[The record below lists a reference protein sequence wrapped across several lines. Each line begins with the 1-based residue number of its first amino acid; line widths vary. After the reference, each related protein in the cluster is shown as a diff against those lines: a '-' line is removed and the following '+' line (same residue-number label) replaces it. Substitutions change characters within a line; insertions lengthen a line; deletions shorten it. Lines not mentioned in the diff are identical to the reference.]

1 MPDNNTDSASEADVV
16 KKSAGLPVLG
26 EKPKSPPIVA
36 LLGNPNAGKTT
47 LFNSLTGLR
56 AKTANFPGT
65 TVDYRHGAITI
76 GGQKFSVIDLP
87 GAYSLEATSPEEEV
101 TRDYL
106 KNDDADMVLVV
117 VDATNLQRNLFLVS
131 QLLELETPVIVAL
144 NMIDAATSQGLKIN
158 VQKLQKELGCPVVA
172 ISAKTGENIAQ
183 LKTVIANQ
191 FEHGCETAVSKD
203 VCGSCN
209 GCQFAARYDW
219 AESVSN
225 RAVDRSGVTK
235 DPSKATLAIDRIVT
249 HPVIGI
255 VCFAAV
261 GLLTFMFIF
270 WFASF
275 PMEWMDWL
283 FGTAG
288 KVVGSWLPDG
298 DFQGLVTEGIIG
310 GVGGMLIFLPQIMI
324 LFFMISLLEDSGY
337 LARAAFVMD
346 RLMYRVGLP
355 GKAFVPMLS
364 AHACAI
370 PAIMATKVIDD
381 KQDRLKTI
389 LILPLMTCSARL
401 PVYAM
406 VVAILFPSQ
415 PIFAAL
421 TFAVAYSLGIVVALM
436 IAFVFKMTIL
446 PGETKPLVIELPPY
460 RFPSFRNAFLTSIDR
475 AKMFIKK
482 AGTVILLFSIGLWV
496 LATYPKT
503 NEADLTETQSQQLAE
518 LRLQDQI
525 AKNKAQAN
533 QANDES
539 GRADQESGEEEKTPS
554 ELYFESI
561 ESENSLA
568 GQIGKTV
575 QPVFAPLGYDWKLT
589 VGIINSFAAR
599 EVVVSTLA
607 ILYGTSEDGLT
618 ESLKVAKRPDGT
630 KVFTTATCL
639 SVLVFFVFAMQCLP
653 TTAVVKRETGG
664 WYWAI
669 FQIVYMTVLAYGL
682 AFIAYRI
689 GLMF

>member
-1 MPDNNTDSASEADVV
+1 MPDNNNDSASDADGVM
-16 KKSAGLPVLG
+16 KPAILPVLG
-26 EKPKSPPIVA
+26 DKPESPPIIA

-65 TVDYRHGAITI
+65 TVDYRHGTITI
-76 GGQKFSVIDLP
+76 GEQKFSIIDLP

-117 VDATNLQRNLFLVS
+117 VDATHLQRNLFLVS
-131 QLLELETPVIVAL
+131 QLLELQTPIIVAL
-144 NMIDAATSQGLKIN
+144 NMIDAATSQGLKID
-158 VQKLQKELGCPVVA
+158 VQKLQKELDCPVVA
-172 ISAKTGENIAQ
+172 ISAKTGENIPQ
-183 LKTVIANQ
+183 LKTVITNQ

-203 VCGSCN
+203 VCGSCK

-225 RAVDRSGVTK
+225 SAVDRSGVTK
-235 DPSKATLAIDRIVT
+235 DPSKATLAIDKVVT
-249 HPVIGI
+249 HPVIGLA
-255 VCFAAV
+255 CFAAV

-288 KVVGSWLPDG
+288 EVIGSWLPDG

-346 RLMYRVGLP
+346 RLMYKVGLP

-406 VVAILFPSQ
+406 VVAILFPGQ
-415 PIFAAL
+415 PMFAAL
-421 TFAVAYSLGIVVALM
+421 TFAVAYSLGIIVALI
-436 IAFVFKMTIL
+436 IAFIFKMTIL

-460 RFPSFRNAFLTSIDR
+460 RFPSFRNAFLTSVDR
-475 AKMFIKK
+475 AKMFSKK

-503 NEADLTETQSQQLAE
+503 NEADLTEGQSQQLAE
-518 LRLQDQI
+518 LRSQDEI
-525 AKNKAQAN
+525 AKNEAISKQ
-533 QANDES
+533 S
-539 GRADQESGEEEKTPS
+539 GIETDDADQESGEEEKTPS
-554 ELYFESI
+554 ELYLESI

-618 ESLKVAKRPDGT
+618 ESLKSAKNPDGS

-639 SVLVFFVFAMQCLP
+639 SVLVFFIFAMQCLP
-653 TTAVVKRETGG
+653 TSAVVKRETGG